1 MAETIQR
8 HDYKQMLKLAF
19 PIFIEIML
27 RTLMGNIDQFMLSRY
42 SSTAVASV
50 GNANQV
56 MNMMILVLNVVCV
69 ASTIIIAQ
77 YIGAGKREE
86 LSQIYS
92 ISIFLNIGFS
102 LILSVV
108 VLFSRPIL
116 ELMRVPEEL
125 KEATQS
131 YFMIVGAAFI
141 LQGISMSFS
150 AIFRSNALMKEI
162 MSISIFSNLCNVF
175 GNLILINGA
184 GPIPA
189 LGVRGAA
196 FSTVGSQFIS
206 VCLILY
212 LYIKRVGVKIKIQ
225 YILKGNAG
233 KIKNTVSHRDSGSGR
248 FYFLQCHAVSNAF
261 LYQPLWGGG
270 ILHKSLCGYDSD
282 FCLYVQFRCGAG
294 DAD

>member
-102 LILSVV
+102 AYVSGMFAGNR
-108 VLFSRPIL
+108 LFR
-116 ELMRVPEEL
+116 
-125 KEATQS
+125 
-131 YFMIVGAAFI
+131 
-141 LQGISMSFS
+141 
-150 AIFRSNALMKEI
+150 
-162 MSISIFSNLCNVF
+162 
-175 GNLILINGA
+175 
-184 GPIPA
+184 
-189 LGVRGAA
+189 
-196 FSTVGSQFIS
+196 
-206 VCLILY
+206 
-212 LYIKRVGVKIKIQ
+212 
-225 YILKGNAG
+225 
-233 KIKNTVSHRDSGSGR
+233 
-248 FYFLQCHAVSNAF
+248 
-261 LYQPLWGGG
+261 
-270 ILHKSLCGYDSD
+270 
-282 FCLYVQFRCGAG
+282 
-294 DAD
+294 